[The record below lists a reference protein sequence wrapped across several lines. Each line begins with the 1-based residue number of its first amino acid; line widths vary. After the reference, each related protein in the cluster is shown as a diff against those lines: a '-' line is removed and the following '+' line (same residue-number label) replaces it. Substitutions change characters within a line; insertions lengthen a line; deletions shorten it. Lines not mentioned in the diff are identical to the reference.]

1 MRKKL
6 YKITALILVMMLGMG
21 LPAAHASAAMQ
32 KDQIHKYSGWE
43 GAFEGFEDS
52 WEEDWHDDCDDGWDW
67 DENESPGEPGEDW
80 DDVDWTDNSWDDDS
94 WDDDGWDFYD
104 DDTDGQE
111 EKKKPV
117 ISSKKLDIAPEKKSK
132 LSVENVEGRIKWTSS
147 NPKVA
152 SVSAKGVVTAK
163 KEGKATISAECV
175 KEGKTLTC
183 KVTVTRKLTASRVTQ
198 ELLSMKGKYKE
209 GKQWTNNNYYFW
221 KAINCHCYGCI
232 AFVGILSDKV
242 FGKDAKVVKHRSFAK
257 IKPGDHVRIGNYHS
271 VIVLSVDGNT
281 LTVAE
286 GNYNSSIHWGRKIT
300 KAELAAEGFY
310 VETRY

>member
-6 YKITALILVMMLGMG
+6 YKVMAFVLATLLGMG
-21 LPAAHASAAMQ
+21 LLAAHVGAAIQ
-32 KDQIHKYSGWE
+32 KDQVKKYRGWE
-43 GAFEGFEDS
+43 GAFEDWEEDREED
-52 WEEDWHDDCDDGWDW
+52 WEEDWQDECDDGWDW
-67 DENESPGEPGEDW
+67 DESESPEEQNDDWSDTFSDETED
-80 DDVDWTDNSWDDDS
+80 DED
-94 WDDDGWDFYD
+94 WDFYD

-111 EKKKPV
+111 ERKKPV
-117 ISSKKLDIAPEKKSK
+117 ISSKKLEISPGKKAK
-132 LSVENVEGRIKWTSS
+132 LSIENAEGKIEWTSS
-147 NPKVA
+147 NPKIA
-152 SVSAKGVVTAK
+152 AVSAKGMVTAK
-163 KEGKATISAECV
+163 KEGKAVISAECV

-183 KVTVTRKLTASRVTQ
+183 KVTVTKKLTALRVTQ

-209 GKQWTNNNYYFW
+209 GKRWTNKNYYFW

-232 AFVGILSDKV
+232 AFAGILSDKV

-257 IKPGDHVRIGNYHS
+257 IKPGDHIRIGNYHS
-271 VIVLSVDGNT
+271 VIVLFVDGNT